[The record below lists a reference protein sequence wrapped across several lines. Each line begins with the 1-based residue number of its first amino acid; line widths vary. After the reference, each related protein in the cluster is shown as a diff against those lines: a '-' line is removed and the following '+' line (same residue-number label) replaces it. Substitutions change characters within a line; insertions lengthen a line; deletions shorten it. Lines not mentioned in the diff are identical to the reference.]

1 MFWNDYR
8 ELFDALQ
15 DGIYCLDKALK
26 VSFWN
31 KGAEGLSGLPFSKV
45 KGRHISQVL
54 TYLDEKGSPIEDS
67 GYAAHI
73 ALNTQEICIKRYLLR
88 LPSTE
93 TIPIYEKAH
102 PVFKN
107 NQIKKVLVVFRRL
120 LPRQT
125 PCEHKGLIQICAW
138 CKKIHCPPNH
148 WVNLETYL
156 TEAGLGV
163 FTHGMCPDCA
173 SKIFE
178 KKVYLESY
186 QRVCKAISSSVS
198 LKEVFDLIVKNVVKV
213 MNVKASMLRLIN
225 KELNRLEVA
234 AYYGLSERYV
244 NKGPVDC
251 DKSVVDT
258 MEGKTVSIYDI
269 ASDPYAKYKK
279 EAQEEGISSIL
290 SVPIKTGSD
299 IIGILRMYTDK
310 PVQYTDEDLKFITAL
325 AEQAAIAITN
335 ARTFESTVSRAKDYL
350 RVFKEVTRAVSS
362 TLELNEVLDL
372 IVKKLPETMNLKGA
386 TVRLLEEDGRR
397 LRLVAAHGLS
407 DWYLNKGPVDMEE
420 NVKVALQKGVVAI
433 YDVSTDPRVIYKEEA
448 AKEGIKSMFTLPIV
462 AKGKVI
468 GIIRLF
474 SSEHRTFTEEDIDF
488 TASLA
493 EVCGAAIDNA
503 RIYEQLKKESQTK
516 VND

>member
-1 MFWNDYR
+1 MFWDYKR

-15 DGIYCLDKALK
+15 DGIYCVDRAYRVL
-26 VSFWN
+26 FWN
-31 KGAEGLSGLPFSKV
+31 KAAEGLTGIPFSKV
-45 KGRHISQVL
+45 KGEPISSVL
-54 TYLDEKGSPIEDS
+54 TYVDEKGSAIDS
-67 GYAAHI
+67 SEYAAHI
-73 ALNTQEICIKRYLLR
+73 TMNTQETCTKRYILK

-93 TIPIYEKAH
+93 PIPIYEKAH

-107 NQIKKVLVVFRRL
+107 DKIKKVLVVFRKL

-125 PCEHKGLIQICAW
+125 PCVHKGLIQICAW
-138 CKKIHCPPNH
+138 CKKIHCPPNQ

-186 QRVCKAISSSVS
+186 QSICRAISSSVS

-213 MNVKASMLRLIN
+213 MDVKASMLRLIN

-279 EAQEEGISSIL
+279 EAQEEGICSIL
-290 SVPIKTGSD
+290 SVPVKTGNE

-310 PVQYTDEDLKFITAL
+310 PVQYTDEDLKFISAL
-325 AEQAAIAITN
+325 AEQAAIAIKN
-335 ARTFESTVSRAKDYL
+335 ARTFEITVSRAKDYL

-362 TLELNEVLDL
+362 TLDLNEVLDL

-397 LRLVAAHGLS
+397 LKLVAAHGLS
-407 DWYLNKGPVDMEE
+407 EWYLNKGPVDMEE

-462 AKGKVI
+462 VKGKVI

-474 SSEHRTFTEEDIDF
+474 SAEHRTFTEEDIDF

-493 EVCGAAIDNA
+493 EVCGAAIENA
-503 RIYEQLKKESQTK
+503 RIYEQLKKESK
-516 VND
+516 SYI